1 MQYCVYILTNKNNRV
16 LYTGVTNNLER
27 RLFEHKSGKIKGFT
41 SKYKTH
47 KLVFF
52 ETFPTAKEAIYAE
65 KKIKGW
71 RRIRKINLIE
81 EKNSAWKDLT
91 TDILDSSLRSE

>member
-1 MQYCVYILTNKNNRV
+1 V
-16 LYTGVTNNLER
+16 
-27 RLFEHKSGKIKGFT
+27 FEHKSGKIKGFT

-52 ETFPTAKEAIYAE
+52 ETFSSANKAISAE

-71 RRIRKINLIE
+71 KRIRKISLIE
-81 EKNSAWKDLT
+81 EKNPEWKDLT
-91 TDILDSSLRSE
+91 SEE

>member
-1 MQYCVYILTNKNNRV
+1 MKYCVYILANKNNNV
-16 LYTGVTNNLER
+16 LYIGVTSNLER
-27 RLFEHKSGKIKGFT
+27 RVLEHKQKKIRGFT
-41 SKYKTH
+41 SKYKIN

-52 ETFPTAKEAIYAE
+52 ETFPTAKEAIIAE

-81 EKNSAWKDLT
+81 EKNSDWKDLT
-91 TDILDSSLRSE
+91 LIDRDPSLHS